1 MGILI
6 VAGIGLLGYG
16 LYSKRAHLGEPAATP
31 QAAQPI
37 PAFAAPPQALPQ
49 AVPPAQPGA
58 RPGQIAGGWERA
70 PGMAPPAPLRPFDTL
85 SLGEPAGSTV
95 RTYQVSGSVLV
106 LEVVGGGKPARFI
119 AVDLNAGAIIG
130 RLVPTDAP

>member
-1 MGILI
+1 
-6 VAGIGLLGYG
+6 
-16 LYSKRAHLGEPAATP
+16 T
-31 QAAQPI
+31 
-37 PAFAAPPQALPQ
+37 FAAPPQALPQ
-49 AVPPAQPGA
+49 AVPPTLPGA

-70 PGMAPPAPLRPFDTL
+70 PGMATAPSSPLRPFDTL

-119 AVDLNAGAIIG
+119 AVDLSAGAIIG